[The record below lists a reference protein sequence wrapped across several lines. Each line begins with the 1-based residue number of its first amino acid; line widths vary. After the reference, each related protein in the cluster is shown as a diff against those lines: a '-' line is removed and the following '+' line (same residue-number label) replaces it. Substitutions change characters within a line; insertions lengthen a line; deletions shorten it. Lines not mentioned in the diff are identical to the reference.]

1 MLRAIVVLC
10 ALGVHFSEGIA
21 VEEPNKSDVLDLAA
35 WVTTWVMAMGAYSGR
50 QERPY
55 RREFEELEDMPEVFI
70 PSELTGNQIERAFRM
85 AGTKQAVPEINELL
99 KYLEFTATREGEPW
113 LLLEDGH
120 FKPTENCI
128 KQLKDLLSTED
139 LFNGVDEKMKETLVV
154 MSEELKLKEQYE
166 DWDDL
171 SAEINRI
178 FKGITGKLLEAGYIK
193 LNEDGFYT
201 LTKSVTDLVK
211 MMVKDKILAEQRQW
225 RVRDEDNYNEVRE
238 FEEYE
243 ENIVSAI
250 DSGAAI
256 LQLPQDMD
264 WAGIK
269 SSFQAMYKKALP
281 QVQLFQFLTKKLT
294 YIDLDRD
301 SKMYKLSDFL
311 TKNMVDSMHW
321 AFRWTP
327 LGGY

>member
-1 MLRAIVVLC
+1 M
-10 ALGVHFSEGIA
+10 
-21 VEEPNKSDVLDLAA
+21 
-35 WVTTWVMAMGAYSGR
+35 
-50 QERPY
+50 
-55 RREFEELEDMPEVFI
+55 
-70 PSELTGNQIERAFRM
+70 
-85 AGTKQAVPEINELL
+85 
-99 KYLEFTATREGEPW
+99 
-113 LLLEDGH
+113 
-120 FKPTENCI
+120 
-128 KQLKDLLSTED
+128 
-139 LFNGVDEKMKETLVV
+139 
-154 MSEELKLKEQYE
+154 
-166 DWDDL
+166 
-171 SAEINRI
+171 
-178 FKGITGKLLEAGYIK
+178 
-193 LNEDGFYT
+193 NEDGFYT

-211 MMVKDKILAEQRQW
+211 MMVKDKILASQRQW

-238 FEEYE
+238 FEDYE

-256 LQLPQDMD
+256 LQLPQVLSRDLPKCHLICTIVQIKGKNAFVDSVMSLSCRPRQIINMVVIYLQDMD

>member
-1 MLRAIVVLC
+1 
-10 ALGVHFSEGIA
+10 
-21 VEEPNKSDVLDLAA
+21 
-35 WVTTWVMAMGAYSGR
+35 
-50 QERPY
+50 
-55 RREFEELEDMPEVFI
+55 MPEVFI

-128 KQLKDLLSTED
+128 KQLKDLMSTED

-201 LTKSVTDLVK
+201 LTKAVTDLVK
-211 MMVKDKILAEQRQW
+211 MMVQDKILAEQRQW